1 MTSSDGWN
9 EMPPSEI
16 QLRAV
21 VLLPEHQIDEQQEHA
36 ADGGQIAKFL
46 RAGQVAQR
54 PADDQIDHDAAEQA
68 DELLCEI
75 GGIIRGDDGKAER
88 AEEESQRFHL
98 VAAAAHHAQ
107 HGKQQPPHDQ

>member
-1 MTSSDGWN
+1 MTNSDGWK
-9 EMPPSEI
+9 EIPPSEI
-16 QLRAV
+16 QLARAV

-36 ADGGQIAKFL
+36 ADGGQIAEFL

-54 PADDQIDHDAAEQA
+54 PADDQIDHNTADQA

-88 AEEESQRFHL
+88 AEEKASVSTSVGRCGASC
-98 VAAAAHHAQ
+98 AARQTAAT
-107 HGKQQPPHDQ
+107 P